1 MKTER
6 KKIFCGASKILKTI
20 SWPINIC
27 LKSFMT
33 PTKAPQP
40 PPPSPYIVYVRSLTL
55 SLLLNLRPR
64 NLKA

>member
-40 PPPSPYIVYVRSLTL
+40 PPPPPPT
-55 SLLLNLRPR
+55 
-64 NLKA
+64 

>member
-40 PPPSPYIVYVRSLTL
+40 PPLPLHSLCTVPYIISITK
-55 SLLLNLRPR
+55 SSS
-64 NLKA
+64 